1 MATVPINFTATA
13 LPNGARLDW
22 DISTQDAWGYEVYG
36 DIDGAGYVLL
46 ATTDAGVDTYTDSRN
61 RPFTAKYRIRAKG
74 GGSGSLSDSIDYPY
88 LRFVFT
94 STGDGSGVGYFA
106 AEVDENVTA
115 RISGGGKFYTN
126 ITATEGESTTF
137 ALTTGDTRHT
147 CIKVPSGVSVVR
159 MRNVIIKWGDNYTG
173 SPVPRDAWNT
183 GSVGGGS
190 DGEGLNYPSVH
201 IDVTKMTKNTSIN
214 VFGLNTLEGD
224 LTGNTIMTYMEIAN
238 GYGSHTSGG
247 FGATVIGNL
256 ESMVDLDTLDTWD
269 RTVFTGDI
277 SGLTKMEVIWL
288 GGYSDIEGSLEG
300 MSDLRTLITYPVVAR
315 AAFSGSVNGLTELT
329 VISLQKPC
337 TISGNISNL
346 VKLSQLQLFSTDN
359 LTIDNITN
367 CPDMY
372 IFAVPYKTLSSA
384 LVNQLLADLWANRTE
399 AKKSLTGFILLT
411 GAVGSGAPTGQG
423 LTDLA
428 ALQAYYPSWTFA
440 VRT

>member
-1 MATVPINFTATA
+1 MATIPINLTTTAIA
-13 LPNGARLDW
+13 AGVKLDW
-22 DISTQDAWGYEVYG
+22 EISTYDAWGYEVWG

-46 ATTDAGVDTYTDSRN
+46 DTVAAGVETYTDNRS
-61 RPFTAKYRIRAKG
+61 RPFTAKYKVRAKG

-88 LRFVFT
+88 LLFVFT

-137 ALTTGDTRHT
+137 ALTTGDIRNT

-173 SPVPRDAWNT
+173 SPILRDAWNT
-183 GSVGGGS
+183 GSVGPGS
-190 DGEGLNYPSVH
+190 DGEGLNYPSIH
-201 IDVTKMTKNTSIN
+201 IDVTKMIKNTSIN

-238 GYGSHTSGG
+238 GYRSHTSGG

-256 ESMVDLDTLDTWD
+256 ESMTDLETLDTWD

-277 SGLTKMEVIWL
+277 SGLTKMKVIWL

-300 MSDLRTLITYPVVAR
+300 MTDLRTLITYPVVTR
-315 AAFSGSVNGLTELT
+315 AAFSGSVNGFAKLATIT
-329 VISLQKPC
+329 LQTPC
-337 TISGNISNL
+337 IISGNISSL
-346 VKLSQLQLFSTDN
+346 VKLRQLQLISTDN

-367 CPDMY
+367 CPDVY
-372 IFAVPYKTLSSA
+372 LFYVINKVLSSA
-384 LVNQLLADLWANRTE
+384 VVNQLLADLWANRTE
-399 AKKSLTGFILLT
+399 AKKALTGNINLQ
-411 GAVGSGAPTGQG
+411 GATGSGAPTGQG
-423 LTDLA
+423 ATDLA
-428 ALQAYYPSWTFA
+428 ALQAYYPSWTFT